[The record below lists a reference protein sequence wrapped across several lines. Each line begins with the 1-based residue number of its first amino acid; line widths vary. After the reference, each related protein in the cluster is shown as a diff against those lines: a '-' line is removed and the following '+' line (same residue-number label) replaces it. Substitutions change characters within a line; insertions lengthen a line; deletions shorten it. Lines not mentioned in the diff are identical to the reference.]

1 MAAPLSSLS
10 SSEEDEI
17 IVRPPPKVS
26 KRVYKQCYMHL
37 MSIRKEE
44 TKDFTHTRW
53 DTFRNCIKRW
63 LDLQGESQKIAET
76 YKHCL
81 EIEFDRVPEDA
92 GFHST
97 CYRRFIDKSAWMR
110 PRNEFHGALKLVMI
124 ITQTSLC
131 HREIVFRQRIAQQKN
146 LGPVPDCR

>member
-26 KRVYKQCYMHL
+26 KRVFKQCYMHL
-37 MSIRKEE
+37 MSIKKEE
-44 TKDFTHTRW
+44 TKDFTCTRW

-63 LDLQGESQKIAET
+63 LELQGESQKIAET

-81 EIEFDRVPEDA
+81 EIEFDRVPKDA

-97 CYRRFIDKSAWMR
+97 CYWRFIDKKRLDATEKRVSRCPEAGDDHNTDHRVCSASD
-110 PRNEFHGALKLVMI
+110 FSV
-124 ITQTSLC
+124 S
-131 HREIVFRQRIAQQKN
+131 
-146 LGPVPDCR
+146 